1 MIKFLFPIIYFAS
14 SIMQF
19 FATYAYFAHAH
30 DMNGILSFF
39 LAIISCWIPIL
50 GTVLGV
56 LGAHDGWGWSWT
68 GSILLFIWPYIFYM
82 LFGIKR

>member
-1 MIKFLFPIIYFAS
+1 
-14 SIMQF
+14 MQF

-56 LGAHDGWGWSWT
+56 LGAHDGWGELDWFNPIIYLAIYFLYAIWNKAVMKQHH
-68 GSILLFIWPYIFYM
+68 LFYITSAA
-82 LFGIKR
+82 LV